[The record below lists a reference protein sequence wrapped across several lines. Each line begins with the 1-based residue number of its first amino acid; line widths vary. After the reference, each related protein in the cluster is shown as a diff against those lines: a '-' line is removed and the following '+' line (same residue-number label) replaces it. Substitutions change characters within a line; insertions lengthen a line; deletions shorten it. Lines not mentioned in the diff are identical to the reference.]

1 MLQSPGSR
9 AVGERDPPG
18 WGALAHLRRGDDHRP
33 IDVRCGQVLHG
44 REVFVRRPGWGVH
57 NEVVHLAPV
66 HVSEELLDHACKEK
80 PRECLL
86 SPILLTLSTEAQ
98 LVTFTYGSPV
108 LSISGVWQR
117 LGTRLLVND

>member
-1 MLQSPGSR
+1 MLQSPGSW
-9 AVGERDPPG
+9 AVGERGPPG

-44 REVFVRRPGWGVH
+44 RKVLVRRPGGGVH
-57 NEVVHLAPV
+57 DEVVHLAPV
-66 HVSEELLDHACKEK
+66 HVPEELLDHACKEK
-80 PRECLL
+80 PRGCLL
-86 SPILLTLSTEAQ
+86 SPVLLTLFTEAQ
-98 LVTFTYGSPV
+98 LVTFMYGSPV